1 MLSKKD
7 ITIMVADDHPM
18 LLKGLFE
25 ELSAHE
31 YHVVGQANNGL
42 QALELILKEKPKL
55 AFLDIDMPFLTGLE
69 VIKTA
74 KEKQV
79 ETKFIILSFHK
90 EADYVAQAKQ
100 LQIQGYLLKEDSFFE
115 IERCIETV
123 MNGGTYFSASF
134 DDTALKGASNELQKL
149 QLLTPS
155 EKTILKLIAQ
165 QTNTNTIAETL
176 CVSVRT
182 IEKHRSNII
191 AKLNIDN
198 TPNALTNWALVN
210 KNVIL
215 GS

>member
-7 ITIMVADDHPM
+7 ITIVVADDHPM

-79 ETKFIILSFHK
+79 DTKFIILSFHK
-90 EADYVAQAKQ
+90 DADYVAQAKQ

-123 MNGGTYFSASF
+123 INGGTYFSASF
-134 DDTALKGASNELQKL
+134 DDTVLKGASNELQKL

-155 EKTILKLIAQ
+155 ERTILKLIAQ
-165 QTNTNTIAETL
+165 QTSTNVIAETL

-198 TPNALTNWALVN
+198 TPNALTYWALVN